1 MAHSDAREGK
11 WREKG
16 RMECVTSILHTTTEY
31 GVSSITSA
39 DTHISAAS
47 SLLNWRPCRFKW
59 IRPFRRKTKSGFCAC
74 AITFQTQSSIFR
86 PVQLV
91 LIFTDSAQYI
101 RLNVIFN
108 YLLGFSRIFR
118 EFFPPRF
125 CVHCLYIY
133 CVHMPDNYSF
143 LDFIILKSER

>member
-11 WREKG
+11 WRENG
-16 RMECVTSILHTTTEY
+16 RMECVASILHTTTEY
-31 GVSSITSA
+31 SVSSITSA

-59 IRPFRRKTKSGFCAC
+59 TRPFRRRTKSGFCAC

-91 LIFTDSAQYI
+91 LIFTDCVQYI
-101 RLNVIFN
+101 HLNVIFN
-108 YLLGFSRIFR
+108 YFLGFFKYFQRS
-118 EFFPPRF
+118 FPTKILCALFVLRSHARQLQLSWLHNRKIK
-125 CVHCLYIY
+125 V
-133 CVHMPDNYSF
+133 
-143 LDFIILKSER
+143 LD